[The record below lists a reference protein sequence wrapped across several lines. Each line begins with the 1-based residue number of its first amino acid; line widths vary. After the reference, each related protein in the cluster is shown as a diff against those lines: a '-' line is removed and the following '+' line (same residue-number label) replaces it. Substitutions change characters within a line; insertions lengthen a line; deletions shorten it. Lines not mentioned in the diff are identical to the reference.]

1 MSQLKKIFEVLNKK
15 IKIELYFLFFI
26 ILIAVVLEVLGIGL
40 LIPLFDIIL
49 NKNHAVINF
58 ISERFNF
65 SNLEITVLLI
75 FGIFYFFKTLFL
87 SFLAYKKA
95 FFSSKIQKFIS
106 ENLYNS
112 YIQQDYSQHQN
123 NKSSEQIRNILQ
135 EAALFSQVV
144 GAYLLLATEFCV
156 LFAIILFLLFYNF
169 QATIIIFLS
178 TSLVSIIIFY
188 IPSKRLKFW
197 GKQRQFHDNKKVK
210 FIQDAFGSFK
220 EIKIL
225 SLENFFLNNYRP
237 HNTKSADVVAK
248 NVFVGQLPRL
258 FLEFFGVFCIC
269 GFTILLL
276 FLKKDYSEILPLIVI
291 YSAAGIRLL
300 PSFTKLIAGLQKIKF
315 SSVVIELIYNEIKK
329 YKSYETK
336 INLKKNIQFNNCLEV
351 SNLSFAYSK
360 TNKKILNNI
369 NFNIKFGDTVGVIGE
384 SGSGKSTL
392 VNIITGLSLP
402 TEGEIIVDGI
412 NINNNLKS
420 WYKNIGYVPQNIYL
434 SDDTI
439 KNNIAYGKEPTE
451 IDLSALNYAVEKSNL
466 KKFIQTLEKGIDT
479 PVGELG
485 NRISGG
491 QKQRIGIAR
500 ALYVRPRFLILDEAT
515 NALDKETENKIIEEL
530 KILQGSTTIMFITHR
545 HSTLSNCSKIFK
557 LQNNVLSQE
566 DTHNE

>member
-58 ISERFNF
+58 ISERFNS

-169 QATIIIFLS
+169 KVTIIIFLS

-315 SSVVIELIYNEIKK
+315 SSVVIDLIYNEIKK

-336 INLKKNIQFNNCLEV
+336 INLKKNIQFNNCIEV

-451 IDLSALNYAVEKSNL
+451 IDLSALNYALEKSNL
-466 KKFIQTLEKGIDT
+466 KKFIQTLEKGLDT

-566 DTHNE
+566 DTYNE

>member
-65 SNLEITVLLI
+65 INLEITVLLI

-197 GKQRQFHDNKKVK
+197 GKQRQFHDNKKSK
-210 FIQDAFGSFK
+210 
-220 EIKIL
+220 
-225 SLENFFLNNYRP
+225 
-237 HNTKSADVVAK
+237 
-248 NVFVGQLPRL
+248 
-258 FLEFFGVFCIC
+258 
-269 GFTILLL
+269 
-276 FLKKDYSEILPLIVI
+276 I
-291 YSAAGIRLL
+291 YSGC
-300 PSFTKLIAGLQKIKF
+300 F
-315 SSVVIELIYNEIKK
+315 
-329 YKSYETK
+329 
-336 INLKKNIQFNNCLEV
+336 
-351 SNLSFAYSK
+351 
-360 TNKKILNNI
+360 
-369 NFNIKFGDTVGVIGE
+369 
-384 SGSGKSTL
+384 
-392 VNIITGLSLP
+392 
-402 TEGEIIVDGI
+402 
-412 NINNNLKS
+412 
-420 WYKNIGYVPQNIYL
+420 W
-434 SDDTI
+434 
-439 KNNIAYGKEPTE
+439 
-451 IDLSALNYAVEKSNL
+451 
-466 KKFIQTLEKGIDT
+466 
-479 PVGELG
+479 
-485 NRISGG
+485 
-491 QKQRIGIAR
+491 
-500 ALYVRPRFLILDEAT
+500 
-515 NALDKETENKIIEEL
+515 
-530 KILQGSTTIMFITHR
+530 
-545 HSTLSNCSKIFK
+545 IF
-557 LQNNVLSQE
+557 
-566 DTHNE
+566 